1 MTSLSI
7 KEYNQQI
14 DRNMKAIKKLK
25 TEAQIV
31 TLTELIEKYSN
42 DYDYLSLAS
51 FWYNINDDI
60 DIDNFN
66 VGLTD

>member
-1 MTSLSI
+1 
-7 KEYNQQI
+7 
-14 DRNMKAIKKLK
+14 MKAIKKLK

-31 TLTELIEKYSN
+31 TLTEFIEKYSN

>member
-31 TLTELIEKYSN
+31 TLTEFIEKYSN
-42 DYDYLSLAS
+42 DYDYLSLSS
-51 FWYNINDDI
+51 FWYNINDDNY
-60 DIDNFN
+60 IDNFN